1 MQDTGCLE
9 PTDQPAQHKGYAMK
23 LHYSPDA
30 CSMSDHI
37 VLEWIGTPYTTEK
50 MTKETLKS
58 PAYLKLNPAG
68 AVPVLEDNGWVLT
81 QNVAILNYLA
91 DTFPDAKLGG
101 DGTPKSRAEVNRW
114 LAFLNADVH
123 PAFHPLFG
131 ASSYL
136 DDDALEQTQDHARS
150 TLRELF
156 GRADQQLQGRDWL
169 TGSRS
174 IADAYL
180 FVVTRWAKAMNVDLS
195 GYDNLAAFFERMS
208 SDAAVGKVL
217 ADEGLGK
224 S

>member
-1 MQDTGCLE
+1 
-9 PTDQPAQHKGYAMK
+9 MK
-23 LHYSPDA
+23 LYYSPGA

-37 VLEWIGTPYTTEK
+37 ALQWIGKPYATEK
-50 MTKETLKS
+50 MTKESLKS
-58 PAYLKLNPAG
+58 PEYLKLNPAG

-91 DTFPDAKLGG
+91 DAFPEARLGG

-136 DDDALEQTQDHARS
+136 DEAAADKTRDHARNK
-150 TLRELF
+150 LRELF
-156 GRADQQLQGRDWL
+156 GRADRQLQGRDWL

-174 IADAYL
+174 IADPYL
-180 FVVTRWAKAMNVDLS
+180 FVVTRWARAMKVDLS

-208 SDAAVGKVL
+208 NDAAVGKVL
-217 ADEGLGK
+217 ADEGIGG